1 MESHVYDGEDDSEL
15 YQKEDIYEDLVS
27 VAVVKEN
34 RKKNPD
40 DANATEDCKKEGINE
55 DLEANDVWITTV
67 KTKLVL
73 KKIMNRKKKFWDLSF
88 SITRRDFNKC

>member
-40 DANATEDCKKEGINE
+40 DANATEDGKKE
-55 DLEANDVWITTV
+55 
-67 KTKLVL
+67 
-73 KKIMNRKKKFWDLSF
+73 
-88 SITRRDFNKC
+88 